1 MTISPFD
8 LILLLGTTQ
17 GFILATLLW
26 TNPKGNRLSNRLLGP
41 LIFLLSLMSLA
52 VGVPITN
59 RWVSLAVELL
69 PLIVA
74 MPIGPLI
81 YLYTKSMLDPSFRLS
96 KRERRHFYPVI
107 LDIGAPLIGW
117 IFISGLLLGF
127 FEQKNG
133 PTWGAVM
140 DEYNTYVDIPRWASL
155 TIYLFLTKRLLTA
168 SVSSDQHPQL
178 RWLRQLV
185 YVFLAFQIIWFLHLI
200 PYIIPASRNALLD
213 RFGWYPIYVPITIII
228 YWLGLKGYL
237 QIRTTNVGPQPTKA
251 TGTDIPQTT
260 VKQVVATLQQAMVA
274 DRIFLDPE
282 LTVEKVGQHTQLA
295 PKLISAVINQHLH
308 KNFNS
313 FINEYRIEEV
323 KQRLVDSTHEHL
335 TLTGIAFDCGFN
347 SQATFQ
353 RTFKQLTGVSPKVYV
368 NRHAKNNAQIQ
379 I

>member
-26 TNPKGNRLSNRLLGP
+26 TNPKGNRLSNRLLGA

-52 VGVPITN
+52 VSVPLTN
-59 RWVSLAVELL
+59 RWIGLAVELL

-74 MPIGPLI
+74 MPLGPLI
-81 YLYTKSMLDPSFRLS
+81 YFYVKSVLDPSFRLS
-96 KRERRHFYPVI
+96 KRERLHFYPVI

-335 TLTGIAFDCGFN
+335 TLTGIAFDSGFN

-368 NRHAKNNAQIQ
+368 NRHAKNNAQIW